1 MPRPGLKVL
10 MPRPVFERQWDL
22 AWDGTRCQ
30 YQYQSWRTGFP
41 SQIAHHINKCPVQLV
56 GLIVDA
62 DFLFATGDACP
73 VMDGSRRCN
82 RDDGEIVQEID
93 CFVLAHIQ
101 MDLAE
106 PMSRFGLQFR

>member
-1 MPRPGLKVL
+1 MPRS
-10 MPRPVFERQWDL
+10 VFETQSDL
-22 AWDGTRCQ
+22 VWGGTRYR
-30 YQYQSWRTGFP
+30 YQYRAWRTGFLF
-41 SQIAHHINKCPVQLV
+41 QTAHHIDKSPVQSV

-62 DFLFATGDACP
+62 DFPFAIGDVCL
-73 VMDGSRRCN
+73 VMDDGHRCN

-93 CFVLAHIQ
+93 YFVLAHIQ